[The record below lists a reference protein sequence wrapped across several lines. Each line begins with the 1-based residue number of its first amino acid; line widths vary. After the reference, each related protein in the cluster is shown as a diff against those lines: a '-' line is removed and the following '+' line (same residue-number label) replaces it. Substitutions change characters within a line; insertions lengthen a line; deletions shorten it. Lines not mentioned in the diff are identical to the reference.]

1 MYDYIYLITIKYR
14 CNRAEG
20 GALTRPPTPTI
31 YALQYTEFHLSSSF
45 LTSNSTSTNSIKT
58 PTGSY
63 KMT

>member
-31 YALQYTEFHLSSSF
+31 YALQYTEFHLSSS
-45 LTSNSTSTNSIKT
+45 S
-58 PTGSY
+58 
-63 KMT
+63 